1 MTLLVKYLIF
11 GLTIMVNPQ
20 SLKGMLAA
28 SIAFLGLGFCSPPAP
43 AVELKKIITQDQ
55 AVCLA
60 QNMYFEARNQSW
72 RGIIAVGMVTL
83 NRVSDN
89 RFPDVLCD
97 VVKQG
102 PTSKWWFKT
111 KGKIVPIRHKC
122 QFSWYCDGKSDKI
135 PKFDI
140 ELYNAIFL
148 KAVRMIGAYNWGSLD
163 DMTKGST
170 HYHADYVYPAWR
182 EQKTK
187 MITIGNHIF
196 YKWEESK

>member
-1 MTLLVKYLIF
+1 MS
-11 GLTIMVNPQ
+11 VNPQ
-20 SLKGMLAA
+20 NS
-28 SIAFLGLGFCSPPAP
+28 SIGLIIGAIGFLGLGFCSPPAP
-43 AVELKKIITQDQ
+43 ALELKKIIKQDQ
-55 AVCLA
+55 TKCLA
-60 QNMYFEARNQSW
+60 DNMYFEARNQAW

-89 RFPDVLCD
+89 RFPDILCD

-135 PKFDI
+135 PEFDI
-140 ELYNAIFL
+140 ELYNAIFA
-148 KAVRMIGAYNWGSLD
+148 KAARMIGAYNWGKLD
-163 DMTKGST
+163 DMTQGST
-170 HYHADYVYPAWR
+170 HYHADYVYPEWR

-187 MITIGNHIF
+187 MIQIGNHIF
-196 YKWEESK
+196 YRWEKR

>member
-28 SIAFLGLGFCSPPAP
+28 SIAFLGLGFFSPPAP

-140 ELYNAIFL
+140 ELYNAIFV

-170 HYHADYVYPAWR
+170 HYHADYVYPEWR
-182 EQKTK
+182 AQKTK
-187 MITIGNHIF
+187 MIQIGNHIF
-196 YKWEESK
+196 YKWEQR

>member
-1 MTLLVKYLIF
+1 MP
-11 GLTIMVNPQ
+11 VNPQ
-20 SLKGMLAA
+20 NSTLGLVIGA
-28 SIAFLGLGFCSPPAP
+28 IGFLGLSFCSPPAP
-43 AVELKKIITQDQ
+43 ALELKKIIRQDQ
-55 AVCLA
+55 TKCLA
-60 QNMYFEARNQSW
+60 DNMYFEARNQSW

-89 RFPDVLCD
+89 RFPDILCD

-135 PKFDI
+135 PEFDI
-140 ELYNAIFL
+140 DLYTAIF
-148 KAVRMIGAYNWGSLD
+148 ARASRMIGAYNWGKLD
-163 DMTKGST
+163 DMTQGST
-170 HYHADYVYPAWR
+170 HYHADYVYPEWR

-187 MITIGNHIF
+187 MLQIGNHIF
-196 YKWEESK
+196 YRWEKR